1 MVDIVLDSE
10 ELIVLGGPSQVS
22 VQVDLG
28 GDGDRGSI
36 FVVDSSEPNSIT
48 NSETNEIS
56 GITVQAFDM
65 YINTQNKKMYQYVV
79 GDGGA
84 LIWVEILS
92 IIPNT
97 YSVNKTVTFSSG
109 EGTISDIAVTSIV
122 DSGSTSGLT
131 SANFNVQYSI
141 LGSSP
146 IASSVSVSN
155 PSGGNLPIN
164 LYATEFDG
172 TTWSDLSGSK
182 SVHLLITVV

>member
-10 ELIVLGGPSQVS
+10 ELTVLGGPSQVS

-48 NSETNEIS
+48 EENVIS
-56 GITVQAFDM
+56 GVTVQAFDM
-65 YINTQNKKMYQYVV
+65 YINTQTKKMYQYVV
-79 GDGGA
+79 GDGGT
-84 LIWVEILS
+84 LVWVEILS

-97 YSVNKTVTFSSG
+97 YSVNKTVTFTNG
-109 EGTISDIAVTSIV
+109 EATISDIAVTSIV

-131 SANFNVQYSI
+131 AANFNIQYSI

-155 PSGGNLPIN
+155 PTSGNLPIN
-164 LYATEFDG
+164 LYASQFDG

-182 SVHLLITVV
+182 VVHLFITVV